1 MVLIMVPKPTTDNA
15 GTCKWGQE
23 LGGAARPSE
32 TRVETTS
39 SEWGPILDV
48 P

>member
-1 MVLIMVPKPTTDNA
+1 MVLIMAPKPTTGNA

-39 SEWGPILDV
+39 LEWGLVTDV